1 MSHRLTDM
9 LRIQYP
15 ILQAGMGMPTGLLT
29 SPELVAAVS
38 NAGGMGCIGGTG
50 LDPDELRDVIR
61 QTQAL
66 TSRPFG
72 VDLLLPANLKAKFG
86 RREEIRREIREQYP
100 DHWAMLLRLHDDHGL
115 EFTPSP
121 REFSVTEELTRE
133 QVNVVLDEG
142 VPLLVVALGDP
153 ASVIDDARAAGT
165 RVAGLAGSGRNAQ
178 RQLEAGVDIVI
189 AQGAEA
195 GGHTGRVGT
204 MVLVPEIVR
213 VAGPAGVPVVAAGGI
228 GTGEA
233 IAATLT
239 LGAEGVWCGTA
250 FLFSEEVNLHF
261 LQRDQ
266 LAQARSTELEPSRV
280 YTGKPSRMFVNKVI
294 QAWGNSGLDPL
305 PMPHQRI
312 MMDDFSQA
320 ARAAGRFDL
329 VSNPA
334 GQVAGLLT
342 GSPVPAAEILER
354 LLAEAQEAFDRL
366 PALRSSLGVRQEAG
380 R

>member
-1 MSHRLTDM
+1 MLHRLNEI
-9 LRIQYP
+9 LGIEYP
-15 ILQAGMGMPTGLLT
+15 IIQAGMGMPNGLLT

-50 LDPDELRDVIR
+50 LDPEELRTVIR
-61 QTQAL
+61 STRQL
-66 TSRPFG
+66 TDRPFG

-86 RREEIRREIREQYP
+86 RREEIRREIQEEHP
-100 DHWAMLLRLHDDHGL
+100 DHWQMLLKLHEDNQL
-115 EFTPSP
+115 PLKPSS

-133 QVNVVLDEG
+133 QVAIVLQER

-153 ASVIDDARAAGT
+153 ASVMDDARDAGT
-165 RVAGLAGSGRNAQ
+165 LVAGLAGSGRNAQ
-178 RQLEAGVDIVI
+178 RQLDAGSDIVI

-204 MVLVPEIVR
+204 MVLVPEIAR
-213 VAGPAGVPVVAAGGI
+213 VAAASNVPVVAAGGI
-228 GTGEA
+228 ATGEA
-233 IAATLT
+233 IVAAFA
-239 LGAEGVWCGTA
+239 LGAVGVWCGTA
-250 FLFSEEVNLHF
+250 FLFANEVNLHQMQRQQLDDAVSTQ
-261 LQRDQ
+261 LQ
-266 LAQARSTELEPSRV
+266 PSRV

-294 QAWGNSGLDPL
+294 KEWGASGLNPL

-312 MMDDFSQA
+312 MMDDFSAA

-334 GQVAGLLT
+334 GQVAGILA
-342 GSPVPAAEILER
+342 GEPVPAAQIVER
-354 LLAEAQEAFDRL
+354 LIGEVGEAVERL
-366 PALRSSLGVRQEAG
+366 PLLAGVFGSRSAG